1 MEKEIHRVQDT
12 SSGYVSGEHKQI
24 QSADSQKLGMGR
36 GKECAGCDWSLT
48 LEFPRS
54 GITQTVLIQDWALK
68 NGCRQWDGDGW
79 TGLTLALAK
88 VGKRES
94 NNEAWRHGIFPLSI
108 YKFKQV
114 SVTSADNRKLLCSEE
129 TSCSCQLAHFDVA
142 LEWPW
147 WPFSL
152 RSGMKFLWKLGT

>member
-54 GITQTVLIQDWALK
+54 GITQTVLIQD
-68 NGCRQWDGDGW
+68 
-79 TGLTLALAK
+79 
-88 VGKRES
+88 
-94 NNEAWRHGIFPLSI
+94 
-108 YKFKQV
+108 
-114 SVTSADNRKLLCSEE
+114 
-129 TSCSCQLAHFDVA
+129 
-142 LEWPW
+142 
-147 WPFSL
+147 
-152 RSGMKFLWKLGT
+152 